1 MEEKERK
8 KIYFRRKKFLAVILT
23 AMIFAFS
30 GMNLYTYGEKY
41 LADIERI
48 CINVAEGRNTLTRA
62 VEKLEESLTGDM
74 YAKMNLIEVFSY
86 TNVLLD
92 KREINNFEYIKDEN
106 GSLHYAQFYKEHD
119 TEIFEYAMRINRL
132 KDYVSENG
140 TNVMFVVAP
149 SKFLLSSDTLRM
161 GLPINNPQENVNE
174 LLFYLNRLGIDTLDL
189 NNYIPN
195 GTVTYEDS
203 FYRTDHHWS
212 VDAAYYSS
220 QILADRLTADYGLD
234 MDTDT
239 YLSDDA
245 YTRVTYKD
253 GMLGSMGRDTGIC
266 FSGLDDFTAY
276 YPNFRMNFYRYCIE
290 DYDIKYEFEGD
301 ITETLYSLDQL
312 CSSEDIYE
320 VSQYGIYLNE
330 LEVYEHIVNREN
342 PNGPKILFIR
352 DSYFSPV
359 ITFLAPMCSEIDAV
373 WNMDKSKHVDI
384 DEIISENT
392 YDVIILEYYP
402 YNIEDSGFSFF
413 KGTE

>member
-132 KDYVSENG
+132 KDYVYENG

-174 LLFYLNRLGIDTLDL
+174 LLFYLNRLDIDTLDL

-195 GTVTYEDS
+195 GTVTYEELIFISVS
-203 FYRTDHHWS
+203 FST
-212 VDAAYYSS
+212 SS
-220 QILADRLTADYGLD
+220 TTFDIANAISSSSIILVFFIPL
-234 MDTDT
+234 
-239 YLSDDA
+239 
-245 YTRVTYKD
+245 
-253 GMLGSMGRDTGIC
+253 
-266 FSGLDDFTAY
+266 
-276 YPNFRMNFYRYCIE
+276 
-290 DYDIKYEFEGD
+290 
-301 ITETLYSLDQL
+301 QL
-312 CSSEDIYE
+312 C
-320 VSQYGIYLNE
+320 
-330 LEVYEHIVNREN
+330 IV
-342 PNGPKILFIR
+342 LQ
-352 DSYFSPV
+352 
-359 ITFLAPMCSEIDAV
+359 ITSI
-373 WNMDKSKHVDI
+373 
-384 DEIISENT
+384 
-392 YDVIILEYYP
+392 
-402 YNIEDSGFSFF
+402 
-413 KGTE
+413 